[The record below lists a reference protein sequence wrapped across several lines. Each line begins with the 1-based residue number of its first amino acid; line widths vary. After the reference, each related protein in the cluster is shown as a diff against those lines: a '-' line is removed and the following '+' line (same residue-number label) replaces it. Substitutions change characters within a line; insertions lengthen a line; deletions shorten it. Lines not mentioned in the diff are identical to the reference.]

1 MSCFTDNRK
10 ISMADS
16 DSGTHVTDI
25 SESLQDD
32 FESRK
37 EGTIMKNQS
46 IITARCSWS
55 TIYICEP
62 NFCRSV
68 IAFRRTR
75 YIRYIYSSGTLIH
88 SLN

>member
-37 EGTIMKNQS
+37 EGTILKNQS
-46 IITARCSWS
+46 IITARCS
-55 TIYICEP
+55 
-62 NFCRSV
+62 
-68 IAFRRTR
+68 
-75 YIRYIYSSGTLIH
+75 
-88 SLN
+88 

>member
-1 MSCFTDNRK
+1 
-10 ISMADS
+10 MADS

-46 IITARCSWS
+46 IITGRCSWS
-55 TIYICEP
+55 TIYIREP
-62 NFCRSV
+62 NTVVEHWFTALTNAVLKKNFVSAYKFN
-68 IAFRRTR
+68 I
-75 YIRYIYSSGTLIH
+75 ISD
-88 SLN
+88 

>member
-1 MSCFTDNRK
+1 
-10 ISMADS
+10 MADS

-46 IITARCSWS
+46 IITTRCSWS
-55 TIYICEP
+55 THIHSWTQLLSLSDRFPKNEVHKIYIQ
-62 NFCRSV
+62 
-68 IAFRRTR
+68 
-75 YIRYIYSSGTLIH
+75 
-88 SLN
+88 

>member
-1 MSCFTDNRK
+1 MSYFTDNRK

-46 IITARCSWS
+46 IITAR
-55 TIYICEP
+55 EP